1 MATTTPATDPT
12 AGDPTATDHTALR
25 RALGLGGL
33 TLFGLAYLVPLTV
46 FTTYGIVTETTG
58 GRVALAYLFTLAA
71 MAVTAVSYARMVRA
85 HPVAGSAYTY
95 TRRTFG
101 APAGFLTGWALL
113 LDYLFLPMI
122 NHLVIGI
129 YLNAAVPGVPLWAWV
144 LVSLALVTVLNLLG
158 ITSIARASTVIVAA
172 QVVFVV
178 VFVLLAVRGLAGAD
192 VSLAAPFAGDGS
204 VAGLAPVL
212 AGAAVLC
219 LSFLGFDAVSTMA
232 EEARRPRVDIP
243 RAILLVTVLGGVLFV
258 LLSWLAQV
266 AVPATTFP
274 DADAAAVDVMTE
286 VGGTGLSAFFTAA
299 YVAGAFGSA
308 LTSQAS
314 VCRILFSM
322 GRDGVLPRV
331 LGRVW
336 ERRRTPA
343 VSVLVVTV
351 ASLLVLVLDLATLAS
366 LISFGALIAFTAVN
380 VAVVKHYWVDEKE
393 RGPRAVLLSLVL
405 PLVGVA
411 LTVWLWTSLSGATLL
426 VGLAWL
432 AVGALWLL
440 WVSRGF
446 RRPLPESSMDE
457 HAVREDVSA

>member
-1 MATTTPATDPT
+1 MATTTHDPAPD
-12 AGDPTATDHTALR
+12 ATPALR
-25 RALGLGGL
+25 RALGVGGL

-58 GRVALAYLFTLAA
+58 GRVALAYLVTLVA

-129 YLNAAVPGVPLWAWV
+129 YLNAAVPAVPVWAWALTSIV
-144 LVSLALVTVLNLLG
+144 LVTVLNLLG

-172 QVVFVV
+172 QVVFVA
-178 VFVLLAVRGLAGAD
+178 VFVLLVVRGLGGAE
-192 VSLAAPFAGDGS
+192 VSLTAPFTGDGS
-204 VAGLAPVL
+204 VAGLGPVL

-243 RAILLVTVLGGVLFV
+243 RAILLVTVLGGLLFV
-258 LLSWLAQV
+258 VLSWLAQV
-266 AVPATTFP
+266 ALPATTFADP
-274 DADAAAVDVMTE
+274 DAAAVDVMVE
-286 VGGTGLSAFFTAA
+286 VGGQGLSTFFTAA

-322 GRDGVLPRV
+322 GRDGILPRT
-331 LGRVW
+331 LGTVW
-336 ERRRTPA
+336 ARRRTPA
-343 VSVLVVTV
+343 VAVLVVTV
-351 ASLLVLVLDLATLAS
+351 ASLLTVVLDLATLAS

-380 VAVVKHYWVDEKE
+380 VAVVKHYWVDEGE

-411 LTVWLWTSLSGATLL
+411 LTLWLWTSLSGMTLL

-432 AVGALWLL
+432 VVGALWLV
-440 WVSRGF
+440 WVTRGF
-446 RRPLPESSMDE
+446 RRPLPEAAMDE
-457 HAVREDVSA
+457 QSAGERVSA